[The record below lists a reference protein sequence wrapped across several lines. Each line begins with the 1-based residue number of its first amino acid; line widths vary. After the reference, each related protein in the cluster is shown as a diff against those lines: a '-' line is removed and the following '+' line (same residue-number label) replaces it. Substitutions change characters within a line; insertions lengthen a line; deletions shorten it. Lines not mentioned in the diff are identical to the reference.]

1 MLAKQQNTRVVC
13 LWRTENY
20 YYEEL
25 KQQQKYSLILN
36 FFSCLSLLQPF
47 AVCSF
52 ERGNFHFIEAVEM
65 NLLIEKERETLSDVH
80 SVVFFALCQT

>member
-25 KQQQKYSLILN
+25 KQQQKYSSNLN
-36 FFSCLSLLQPF
+36 FSLICLYRSRLL
-47 AVCSF
+47 
-52 ERGNFHFIEAVEM
+52 
-65 NLLIEKERETLSDVH
+65 
-80 SVVFFALCQT
+80 FALLKGEIFSLKQ